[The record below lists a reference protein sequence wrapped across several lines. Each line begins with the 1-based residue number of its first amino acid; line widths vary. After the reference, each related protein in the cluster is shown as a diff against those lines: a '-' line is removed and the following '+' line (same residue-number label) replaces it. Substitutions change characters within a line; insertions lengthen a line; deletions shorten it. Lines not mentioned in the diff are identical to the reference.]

1 MHTPT
6 QANEGQEA
14 PPPPPW
20 TDKVVPNG
28 LVKFPIEISV
38 ISAVSAHPVP
48 LNNMGQLENQGMGNR
63 MGNGNGNLHKIPAD
77 DWDSQLSYR
86 ARD

>member
-14 PPPPPW
+14 PPPPPR

-48 LNNMGQLENQGMGNR
+48 LNNMGQLEN
-63 MGNGNGNLHKIPAD
+63 
-77 DWDSQLSYR
+77 
-86 ARD
+86 